1 MENDETRFMD
11 RVSTFDHGYNSENPA
26 FVQEGHLMMMDFKIQ
41 IADGKERERLTA
53 IKTKMMAEMSP
64 ENLQILQT
72 QATVA
77 TKDEHVVAKEVG
89 LAEAGAALFR
99 SKKIQENK

>member
-1 MENDETRFMD
+1 MFGSDYIDKQVELGIEVDMENDETRFMD

-64 ENLQILQT
+64 ENLQIL
-72 QATVA
+72 
-77 TKDEHVVAKEVG
+77 
-89 LAEAGAALFR
+89 
-99 SKKIQENK
+99 